1 MKIEELSLKETIN
14 YANIVCLMINEKILK
29 IQKDGT
35 LTFDYTRTLR
45 FLEKQN
51 VTLNQKISRQ
61 NHIIDTIEAHLIQ
74 RFNKTQDVKYLD
86 DIEFIK
92 KIVDENK
99 I

>member
-14 YANIVCLMINEKILK
+14 YANIVCLLINEKILK

-35 LTFDYTRTLR
+35 LTFDYTKTLR

-51 VTLNQKISRQ
+51 VALNQKISKQ
-61 NHIIDTIEAHLIQ
+61 NNIIDSIEVYLLQ
-74 RFNKTQDVKYLD
+74 RFSKTQDVKYLD
-86 DIEFIK
+86 DIEVIR

-99 I
+99 